1 MTEETLLK
9 KLELYYNKIKNPTY
23 VVGNWIVVNDKL
35 YNKYKNKINISSIN
49 SILHSED
56 YDIIVFETKKQ
67 YYAVKYS
74 SNFVCIRESDN
85 EYNLITDDYDLL
97 GVNKEIAHI
106 STKETN
112 NNITLI
118 DLAKDFGWK
127 LSKKAKKDFEQ
138 FD

>member
-23 VVGNWIVVNDKL
+23 IIGNWIIVNDDL
-35 YNKYKNKINISSIN
+35 YHKYKNKINISSIN

-97 GVNKEIAHI
+97 GINKKIIHI
-106 STKETN
+106 NQEETN
-112 NNITLI
+112 NNITII
-118 DLAKDFGWK
+118 DLAKDLGWK
-127 LSKKAKKDFEQ
+127 LGKKAKKDFEQ